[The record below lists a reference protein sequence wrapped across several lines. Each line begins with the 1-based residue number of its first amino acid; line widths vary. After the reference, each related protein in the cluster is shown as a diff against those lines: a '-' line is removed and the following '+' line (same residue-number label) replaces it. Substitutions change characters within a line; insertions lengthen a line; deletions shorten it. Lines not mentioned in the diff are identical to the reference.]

1 MEIVFFVLDDPEK
14 IDQILDEWRAIGITG
29 ATVIESTGF
38 HRLKK
43 RVPMPFAYTP
53 GNIVEE
59 GHLTLFAIVKDST
72 VVKKCL
78 SATERVVGDLN
89 LPNSGVFASW
99 KLDMTKGAS
108 AKKLSSE
115 E

>member
-1 MEIVFFVLDDPEK
+1 MEIIFFVLDDPDRLEEV
-14 IDQILDEWRAIGITG
+14 LDAWKEAGVSG

-59 GHLTLFAIVKDST
+59 GHLTLFAIVKDSAL
-72 VVKKCL
+72 VKKCL
-78 SATERVVGDLN
+78 AAVEKVVGDLDQ
-89 LPNSGVFASW
+89 PNTGVFASW
-99 KLDMTKGAS
+99 KLDLTKGAS
-108 AKKLSSE
+108 AKKLASE